1 MLYEGVWWDVYLQGN
16 IVSEP
21 DLAFSMMLYSTDML
35 CYRQTLLVEQLSK
48 SPSPYQHLLFRR
60 TGSTVRRRW
69 WGSTSGGLAHSSML

>member
-1 MLYEGVWWDVYLQGN
+1 MLYEGVRWNINLQGN

-21 DLAFSMMLYSTDML
+21 DLAFSMMLCYTDTF
-35 CYRQTLLVEQLSK
+35 CYRQTLLLFN

-60 TGSTVRRRW
+60 TGGTVRRRW